1 MHRNISILT
10 SAALAAVAGTASAG
24 QPELSGRATLK
35 SNHVAHI
42 YYNIATGEKVATLLD
57 GGARP
62 ASDAGSEVWICANDL
77 PCAGFGQTGGFF
89 GVMDTP
95 NCTTCFT
102 STATGLIFLD
112 WGDLPFDTVIDC
124 VGITWA
130 TQSPDVDLDGDGL
143 GDGVPG
149 FGGFWA
155 WFDGDNGFDSSAT
168 RQGLVG
174 IGLFDLPGQTGPID
188 PNTATVYTATID
200 LASSFSSSLAFE
212 IGDTDSSSTAS
223 IFNPLAGVD
232 QDSDGLAEFS
242 YALQFVQPG
251 TFDWDSDGVLD
262 GDVADQA
269 LNGWS
274 LAAPDGTVTDNG
286 DGTWTFDVTPG
297 VPNGTGAEDAF
308 DIFTDLDDDG
318 VFEPLG
324 TFWYGG
330 INCSSDPAVFNPVF
344 AQFYMILYSPG
355 SGPVCPAD
363 LAPPVGVLNI
373 FDIQAY
379 IALYNAQDPA
389 ADLAAPFGVWNIFDI
404 QAYIA
409 SYNAG
414 CP

>member
-1 MHRNISILT
+1 MKAKNALSVVLAAGVVT
-10 SAALAAVAGTASAG
+10 PALADVS
-24 QPELSGRATLK
+24 PELTTRGVMKT
-35 SNHVAHI
+35 NHVAHI
-42 YYNIATGEKVATLLD
+42 YYNVATGEKVATLLD

-62 ASDAGSEVWICANDL
+62 AGVDPEELWVADNDL
-77 PCAGFGQTGGFF
+77 PCAAFGQTGGFF
-89 GVMDTP
+89 GLMDTP

-112 WGDLPFDTVIDC
+112 WGDLPFDQVVDA

-130 TQSPDVDLDGDGL
+130 TQAPDVDTDSDGI

-149 FGGFWA
+149 FGAFWA

-168 RQGLVG
+168 RQGLVAM
-174 IGLFDLPGQTGPID
+174 GLFDLPGQTGPFD
-188 PNTATVYTATID
+188 PNTATVYTATVD
-200 LASSFSSSLAFE
+200 LASSFTSSLAFE
-212 IGDTDSSSTAS
+212 VGDTDSASTVPT
-223 IFNPLAGVD
+223 FNPMSGVD

-251 TFDWDSDGVLD
+251 TFDWDSDGILD

-269 LNGWS
+269 VNGWTLVS
-274 LAAPDGTVTDNG
+274 GNGTVTDNG
-286 DGTWTFDVTPG
+286 DGTYTYNPETEIPG
-297 VPNGTGAEDAF
+297 ATGIEDAF
-308 DIFTDLDDDG
+308 DIFTDLDSDG

-330 INCSSDPAVFNPVF
+330 LNCSTDPSVFNPY
-344 AQFYMILYSPG
+344 AQFYMILF
-355 SGPVCPAD
+355 GPSDTGCPAD
-363 LAPPVGVLNI
+363 LAAPFGVLNI

-379 IALYNAQDPA
+379 IALYNAQDA
-389 ADLAAPFGVWNIFDI
+389 GADLAAPFGTWNIFDI

-409 SYNAG
+409 LYNQG